1 MSTWDYS
8 AFWQECITQ
17 IQNEFEAKKR
27 SQEFDLWFSSLEYT
41 GSKDSVVVLAVPSKF
56 VQDNFISRG
65 YAAAVQ
71 NKLYELSG
79 KSINIEFTIKPAARQ
94 KPAAEQSKNKVNEN
108 GRFSQNAAS
117 SPNVQNT
124 QGEQSG
130 QSTAKKSIPIYAK
143 IIPLTLLLWAK
154 TIRLHTMPQLP
165 FQKTREEH
173 ITRYLFT
180 AASVWEKHI

>member
-94 KPAAEQSKNKVNEN
+94 KTAAEQSKNKENEN

-117 SPNVQNT
+117 SPNV
-124 QGEQSG
+124 
-130 QSTAKKSIPIYAK
+130 
-143 IIPLTLLLWAK
+143 
-154 TIRLHTMPQLP
+154 HTMPQLP
-165 FQKTREEH
+165 FQKIREEH
-173 ITRYLFT
+173 IIRYLFT

>member
-17 IQNEFEAKKR
+17 IQTEFEAKKR

-117 SPNVQNT
+117 SLNVQKENKADKT
-124 QGEQSG
+124 RR
-130 QSTAKKSIPIYAK
+130 KKSIPIYAK

-165 FQKTREEH
+165 FQKIREEH